1 MTIICRFGA
10 VKSVNLVKQL
20 SGSDNTAEGNVLQL
34 DDKSIKIEP
43 NKLREHDN
51 STEAASECSVPN
63 ESIDIPCYSD
73 PAGKDVD
80 PTPEGLG
87 QKDHPSNATL
97 CEGHAPGADLDGIQE
112 RVALPTLQQVEA
124 NDKAPEAFTDEDKH
138 LEAAEATAQ
147 LDDDAVEKGLVD
159 STGSETCRS
168 ATLGDEAEKS
178 EQLGADG
185 ASEDHKVKAPTVTTG
200 VSIDAFVF
208 EPGSILVEF
217 TREEAACMAAHS
229 LHGRCFGNRAVSVRY
244 APYDLYLQKYPR

>member
-185 ASEDHKVKAPTVTTG
+185 ASEDHKVTAPTVTS
-200 VSIDAFVF
+200 VDSLVF
-208 EPGSILVEF
+208 EPGSILGGVH
-217 TREEAACMAAHS
+217 TGGGC
-229 LHGRCFGNRAVSVRY
+229 LHGCTFLTWTVFRQPCGVCQICT
-244 APYDLYLQKYPR
+244 L